1 MFSKVLVA
9 NRGEI
14 AVRLIR
20 ALREMDIEAVATYS
34 EADRDA
40 LHVRFADE
48 AYCVGPPPS
57 AESYLVGDRI
67 IEAARSCGAE
77 AIHPGYGFL
86 AENAEFAHRVE
97 EAGLVWIGPP
107 PSAVELMGSKLASR
121 RAAMEADVPTI
132 PGSEASMD
140 DEAAVAAEAE
150 KLGYPV
156 LLKADFGGGGKGMRV
171 VASADELASSL
182 RAARS
187 EAASAFGNPSV
198 YVERAIVAPRHIEI
212 QVLGDHHGNVIH
224 LGERECSIQR
234 RHQKVVEEAPS
245 VVVSEEMRT
254 AMGEAALRLARQVGY
269 YSCGTVEF
277 LVDQAGKFYFL
288 EMNTRLQVE
297 HPVTEMITGV
307 DLAKAMMRVAAGEEL
322 WLRQE
327 DIAWQGHAIEC
338 RIYAEDPDDNFLPSP
353 GLIDYYRP
361 AGGPGVREDSGIYE
375 GYEIPIFYDPIIAKL
390 ITWGADRA
398 EAVERMSRA
407 LSEYVIAGVKT
418 TIAFHQRVMAS
429 EAFQKGQLSTEFID
443 RLLEPA
449 PVPPIELDEIA
460 VVAAVL
466 DVESRKG
473 MFKAAG
479 APPGGVSRTDAG
491 AAWRLGG

>member
-1 MFSKVLVA
+1 MA

-20 ALREMDIEAVATYS
+20 ALREMEIEAVATYS

-57 AESYLVGDRI
+57 AESYLVGERI
-67 IEAARSCGAE
+67 IEVARSCGAE

-132 PGSEASMD
+132 PGSEASLD

-150 KLGYPV
+150 QLGYPV

-198 YVERAIVAPRHIEI
+198 YVEKAIVAPRHIEI
-212 QVLGDHHGNVIH
+212 QVLGDRHGNVIH

-245 VVVSEEMRT
+245 VVVSDAMRT
-254 AMGEAALRLARQVGY
+254 AMGEAAVRLAHQVGY

-277 LVDQAGKFYFL
+277 LVDQGGKFYFL

-327 DIAWQGHAIEC
+327 DIAWRGHAIEC
-338 RIYAEDPDDNFLPSP
+338 RIYAEDPDNNFFPTP
-353 GLIDYYRP
+353 GLIDYYRS
-361 AGGPGVREDSGIYE
+361 AGGPGVREDTGIYE
-375 GYEIPIFYDPIIAKL
+375 GY
-390 ITWGADRA
+390 
-398 EAVERMSRA
+398 
-407 LSEYVIAGVKT
+407 
-418 TIAFHQRVMAS
+418 
-429 EAFQKGQLSTEFID
+429 
-443 RLLEPA
+443 
-449 PVPPIELDEIA
+449 
-460 VVAAVL
+460 
-466 DVESRKG
+466 
-473 MFKAAG
+473 
-479 APPGGVSRTDAG
+479 
-491 AAWRLGG
+491 